1 MFQINKYT
9 NKLFNQMF
17 LINRRK
23 FFMMLKVLMIKK
35 LRIKQILMKEKKNL
49 NKKKDLI
56 IKIRTLLYV
65 ITRKKI

>member
-9 NKLFNQMF
+9 NKLFNKMF

-35 LRIKQILMKEKKNL
+35 LRIK
-49 NKKKDLI
+49 
-56 IKIRTLLYV
+56 
-65 ITRKKI
+65 

>member
-1 MFQINKYT
+1 
-9 NKLFNQMF
+9 
-17 LINRRK
+17 
-23 FFMMLKVLMIKK
+23 
-35 LRIKQILMKEKKNL
+35 MKEKQNL

>member
-1 MFQINKYT
+1 
-9 NKLFNQMF
+9 
-17 LINRRK
+17 
-23 FFMMLKVLMIKK
+23 
-35 LRIKQILMKEKKNL
+35 MKEKKNL

>member
-1 MFQINKYT
+1 
-9 NKLFNQMF
+9 
-17 LINRRK
+17 
-23 FFMMLKVLMIKK
+23 
-35 LRIKQILMKEKKNL
+35 MKEKQNF